1 MLSDRSSAPTLSTEK
16 PRTLPEKIQI
26 INTERFL
33 IFTPWQQPFVQSKHL
48 YFTQECPTLCALA
61 VMFTKTVWV
70 SLAVVW
76 FSALECSV
84 VTILEFLTSIRYLE
98 KYRYSIPFS
107 IPGREKNCHNI
118 KGVNNFFFFDKYN
131 MTMRYIL
138 HEQKCL
144 EVVHLFKV

>member
-1 MLSDRSSAPTLSTEK
+1 MTWQPIFPKISITSVVYLLSKTYFNNGFSCQHNIVFVVEHILPYLNTIFRSFTIISAICVDYSWKKDLWIMRSIV
-16 PRTLPEKIQI
+16 R
-26 INTERFL
+26 
-33 IFTPWQQPFVQSKHL
+33 S
-48 YFTQECPTLCALA
+48 
-61 VMFTKTVWV
+61 
-70 SLAVVW
+70 
-76 FSALECSV
+76 SV

-118 KGVNNFFFFDKYN
+118 KGSIIIIFFDKYN